1 MKLSE
6 VKTKAQKRAFLDL
19 ARELYK
25 DDPVWVCP
33 LDNVIEGVFDPA
45 KNVFFEQGEAI
56 RWILYDDSGKLIGRV
71 AAFIN
76 RKKAFG
82 YEQPTG
88 GMGFFEC
95 IDDQNAAFMLFDQCK
110 NWLTEK
116 GMEAMDGPINFG
128 ENDNFWG
135 LLVEGFTHPSFGMP
149 YNHPY
154 YEQFFRAYGFKEYF
168 EQVTNHLDLTIPF
181 PERFW
186 KIAEWVRK
194 KPGFDWRHFEWKQSD
209 KFIAD
214 LKEVYDEA
222 WQHHQNFTP
231 LALDTIKAEMAQTK
245 TFLEEKFIWFVY
257 HNDEPAAFLVM
268 FPDVNQLLK
277 PLKGKMNFWNKL
289 RFFWLSKTQKIDRA
303 RITIMG
309 VKPKFQRFGLE
320 SGIFWQM
327 QQVMDQPEYQHY
339 REVELSWVGDF
350 NPKMQAIHE
359 AVGAKF
365 GKRHRTFRLVFDQSK
380 NAGQRHKVI

>member
-365 GKRHRTFRLVFDQSK
+365 GKRHRTLRLVFDQSK

>member
-186 KIAEWVRK
+186 
-194 KPGFDWRHFEWKQSD
+194 
-209 KFIAD
+209 
-214 LKEVYDEA
+214 
-222 WQHHQNFTP
+222 
-231 LALDTIKAEMAQTK
+231 
-245 TFLEEKFIWFVY
+245 
-257 HNDEPAAFLVM
+257 
-268 FPDVNQLLK
+268 
-277 PLKGKMNFWNKL
+277 
-289 RFFWLSKTQKIDRA
+289 
-303 RITIMG
+303 
-309 VKPKFQRFGLE
+309 
-320 SGIFWQM
+320 
-327 QQVMDQPEYQHY
+327 
-339 REVELSWVGDF
+339 
-350 NPKMQAIHE
+350 
-359 AVGAKF
+359 
-365 GKRHRTFRLVFDQSK
+365 
-380 NAGQRHKVI
+380 